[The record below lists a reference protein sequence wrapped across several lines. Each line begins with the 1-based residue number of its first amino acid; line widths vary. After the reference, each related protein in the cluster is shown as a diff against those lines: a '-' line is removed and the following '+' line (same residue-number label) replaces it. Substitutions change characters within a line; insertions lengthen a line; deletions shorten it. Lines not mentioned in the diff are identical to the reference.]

1 MRFNHEDSVD
11 CGLFSKATLTLC
23 FRKMFEIIVHV
34 SINGF
39 FTGLAEDETFRF
51 YL

>member
-1 MRFNHEDSVD
+1 MRFNQEDSVD
-11 CGLFSKATLTLC
+11 CGKTTLTRC
-23 FRKMFEIIVHV
+23 FREMFEIVVHV